1 MGYLVKKVSVGRP
14 RSSFLIPNSDKE
26 IHIVA
31 ALFSHHYDSVL
42 ASKEQNIIQISVNV
56 TRFDYFD
63 KINLFITTF
72 L

>member
-1 MGYLVKKVSVGRP
+1 MGYLVKKNSVGRP
-14 RSSFLIPNSDKE
+14 RNSFLIPNSDKE

-31 ALFSHHYDSVL
+31 SLFSHYDSVL

>member
-26 IHIVA
+26 IHIVV
-31 ALFSHHYDSVL
+31 ALFSHYDSVL
-42 ASKEQNIIQISVNV
+42 ASKEQNIMQISVNV

-72 L
+72 S

>member
-31 ALFSHHYDSVL
+31 ALFSHYDSVL
-42 ASKEQNIIQISVNV
+42 ASKEQNIIQNPINV

>member
-1 MGYLVKKVSVGRP
+1 MGYLVKK
-14 RSSFLIPNSDKE
+14 FLSEDREVIPNSDKE